1 MADGGHADL
10 CATSESVSTSGEED
24 WTAMDNAERELESMA
39 LALALPSTPPL
50 PQPSSSPYRR
60 HLDLEEPHMPESY
73 RGHPREDMASGT
85 DGDDEHS
92 GAEDGQGDEE
102 SQESQESGP
111 EDDWISLADMAHLQ
125 FEDGD
130 FDQPWPADE
139 LQEDCDGRYF
149 PCPQTFSKLISLS
162 TPGYL
167 HAHRQRSR

>member
-1 MADGGHADL
+1 MVDGGHADL

-24 WTAMDNAERELESMA
+24 DTAMDNAERELESMA

-50 PQPSSSPYRR
+50 PQPSSSPYRQQ
-60 HLDLEEPHMPESY
+60 LDLEEPHMSRSY
-73 RGHPREDMASGT
+73 GGQPPGNMASGT

-92 GAEDGQGDEE
+92 STEDGQGDEE
-102 SQESQESGP
+102 SQESEESGP
-111 EDDWISLADMAHLQ
+111 EDDWESLADMAHLQ

-139 LQEDCDGRYF
+139 LQEDCDGRYL
-149 PCPQTFSKLISLS
+149 PSPQTFSKLTSSS

-167 HAHRQRSR
+167 HAQRQ